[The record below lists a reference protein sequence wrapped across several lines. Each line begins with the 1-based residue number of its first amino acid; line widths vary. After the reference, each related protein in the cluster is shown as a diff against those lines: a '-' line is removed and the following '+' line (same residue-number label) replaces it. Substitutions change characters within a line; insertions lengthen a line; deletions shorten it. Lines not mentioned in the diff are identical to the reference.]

1 MLVCFFVLSLHNKNL
16 KKLYVRVFNTII
28 YALLSLLFLSCEEE
42 EGVTQ
47 GSVTARVQVIHNS
60 ADLAAQSVDI
70 YLNNDLLLDNFSFRT
85 ASPFV
90 DVPAGEEITI
100 GVAPSTSMS
109 ASQSIVSYN
118 YNLTEDKKYVL
129 IASGHISPFG
139 YTPLKNFSV
148 EVYDMGRENASNA
161 SNTDLLVFHGSTD
174 APTVDVVE
182 TGIGAGT
189 IVNNMS
195 YKDFTSYLE
204 LSTANYT
211 IDIRDESG
219 LNTVATYQA
228 PLSNLNLMGG
238 AGVVVASGFL
248 NPSKNS
254 NGEAFG
260 LFVALPSGGD
270 LVALPN

>member
-1 MLVCFFVLSLHNKNL
+1 M
-16 KKLYVRVFNTII
+16 RVFYTII
-28 YALLSLLFLSCEEE
+28 FALLSLLFLSCEEE

-109 ASQSIVSYN
+109 ASQSIVSYS

-139 YTPLKNFSV
+139 YTPLKNFSI
-148 EVYDMGRENASNA
+148 EVYDMGRENANNA
-161 SNTDLLVFHGSTD
+161 SNTDLLIFHGSTD

-182 TGIGAGT
+182 TGVGAGT
-189 IVNNMS
+189 IVNNAS
-195 YKDFTSYLE
+195 YRDFTSYLE
-204 LSTANYT
+204 LATANYT
-211 IDIRDESG
+211 LDIRDESG

-228 PLSNLNLMGG
+228 PLSSLNLMGG

-254 NGEAFG
+254 NGEVFG
-260 LFVALPSGGD
+260 LFVALPDGGD

>member
-1 MLVCFFVLSLHNKNL
+1 MLICFFVLCLHNKNL
-16 KKLYVRVFNTII
+16 KKLYMKGLYII
-28 YALLSLLFLSCEEE
+28 QIVLLSLFFLSCAE

-109 ASQSIVSYN
+109 ASQSIVSYS

-148 EVYDMGRENASNA
+148 EVCDMGRENASNA
-161 SNTDLLVFHGSTD
+161 SNTDLLVFHGATD

-182 TGIGAGT
+182 TGVGAGT

-248 NPSKNS
+248 NPSNNS

>member
-1 MLVCFFVLSLHNKNL
+1 M
-16 KKLYVRVFNTII
+16 RVFYII
-28 YALLSLLFLSCEEE
+28 HIVFLSMLFLSCEEE

-47 GSVTARVQVIHNS
+47 SSVTARVQVIHNS

-118 YNLTEDKKYVL
+118 YNLTENKKYVL

-182 TGIGAGT
+182 TGVGAGT
-189 IVNNMS
+189 IVNNVS

-219 LNTVATYQA
+219 SNTVATYQA

-254 NGEAFG
+254 NGEVFG